1 MENTST
7 PTHCPYCALQCGMN
21 ITPLPQGGVEVTERP
36 DFPVNRGALCGKGRT
51 AAQVL
56 SPALR
61 LTAPLVR
68 EGGRLVEASWPR
80 ALDLIAERLGATR
93 ERYGPDALGVFGGG
107 GLTNEKAYAL
117 GKFARVV
124 LGTSQIDYNGR
135 FCMSSAAAAGTKA
148 FGLDRGLPFPLED
161 IPKTGC
167 VILVGSNLAET
178 MPPSLRFFTELRE
191 NGGTLIV
198 VDPRRTRTA
207 EQADLHLAPR
217 PGTDLALA
225 LGLLHLVVAEGRT
238 DEEYIRER
246 TTGWEEARA
255 AAMAHWPEHVERI
268 TGVSVPELREAVRLF
283 CAPESA
289 MVLTARGP
297 EQQSKGTDTV
307 GAWINLC
314 LATGRAGRP
323 LSGYGC
329 LTGQGNGQGGREHGQ
344 KADQLPGYRK
354 LDDPAARAHV
364 AGVWGVDPD
373 ALPGPGRSAYELLDA
388 LGTDVRALLLMGS
401 NPVVSAPRA
410 AHVEQRLRSLDFLA
424 VADVVLS
431 ETAELADVVLPV
443 TQWAE
448 ETGTT
453 TSLEGRVLLRRQA
466 VAPPPGVHSDLYVLH
481 ELADRL
487 GVEKGFPTD
496 PEEVF
501 EELRRASAGGPADYS
516 GITYRRLAE
525 ENGVFW
531 PCPEDSTGAGATPDG
546 GAAAPGGAADTAE
559 GAGTAGAEDGGAA
572 AAEDRS
578 PGGTEPG
585 TTVAVAGGPEGVS
598 EGAGAGTAQRAS
610 TAGTAVA
617 DGRTAPDAGS
627 GMAAGTDG
635 TAAGARGGS
644 VAGAG
649 GSLAVD
655 GEDAALDVLPDDP
668 ASEAVPGLT
677 ALAPLAPL
685 PGRPTAA
692 PGTTPDAQPGH
703 PTTAPETTPDAQPGH
718 PTARTEAAS
727 DDRLVRTVPRV
738 VGGHP
743 GTPRLFLDRFATP
756 DGRARFVPVF
766 HRATAEEP
774 DSEYP
779 LLLTTGRVVSQYQS
793 GAQTRRV
800 AELNAAAP
808 GPFVEL
814 HPRLAARLGAAD
826 GDPVAVVSRR
836 GRAVAPAR
844 ITPAIRPDTVFMPF
858 HWPGEGRAN
867 TLTNPALDPTSRMP
881 EFKSCAVRVEVLGP
895 GE

>member
-21 ITPLPQGGVEVTERP
+21 ITPLPQGGVEVTERA

-51 AAQVL
+51 AAAVL
-56 SPALR
+56 SPAVR
-61 LTAPLVR
+61 LTSPLVR
-68 EGGRLVEASWPR
+68 SGGRLVEAGWAE
-80 ALDLIAERLGATR
+80 ALDLVAERLGATR
-93 ERYGPDALGVFGGG
+93 DRYGPDALGVFGGG

-135 FCMSSAAAAGTKA
+135 FCMSSAAAAGAKA

-161 IPKTGC
+161 IPRTGC

-238 DEEYIRER
+238 DDAYIRER
-246 TTGWEEARA
+246 TSGWEEARA
-255 AAMAHWPEHVERI
+255 AAMAHWPEYVERI
-268 TGVSVPELREAVRLF
+268 TGVSVPHLREAVRLF

-354 LDDPAARAHV
+354 LDDPAARRHV

-410 AHVEQRLRSLDFLA
+410 AHVERRLRSLDFLA

-453 TSLEGRVLLRRQA
+453 TSLEGRVLLRRRA
-466 VAPPPGVHSDLYVLH
+466 VSPPPGVRSDLYVLH
-481 ELADRL
+481 ELAARL

-496 PEEVF
+496 PEETF

-516 GITYRRLAE
+516 GITYRRLAK

-531 PCPEDSTGAGATPDG
+531 PCPDPESGSRERSPVD
-546 GAAAPGGAADTAE
+546 
-559 GAGTAGAEDGGAA
+559 
-572 AAEDRS
+572 AAE
-578 PGGTEPG
+578 
-585 TTVAVAGGPEGVS
+585 A
-598 EGAGAGTAQRAS
+598 
-610 TAGTAVA
+610 AGTAV
-617 DGRTAPDAGS
+617 
-627 GMAAGTDG
+627 
-635 TAAGARGGS
+635 
-644 VAGAG
+644 
-649 GSLAVD
+649 
-655 GEDAALDVLPDDP
+655 
-668 ASEAVPGLT
+668 
-677 ALAPLAPL
+677 
-685 PGRPTAA
+685 
-692 PGTTPDAQPGH
+692 
-703 PTTAPETTPDAQPGH
+703 
-718 PTARTEAAS
+718 
-727 DDRLVRTVPRV
+727 
-738 VGGHP
+738 HP

-756 DGRARFVPVF
+756 GGRARFVAVA

-774 DSEYP
+774 DDEYP
-779 LLLTTGRVVSQYQS
+779 LLLTTGRVVAQYQS

-800 AELNAAAP
+800 PELNAAAP

-814 HPRLAARLGAAD
+814 HPRLAARLGAAE
-826 GDPVAVVSRR
+826 GEPVAVVSRR

-844 ITPAIRPDTVFMPF
+844 ITAAIRPDTVFMPF

-867 TLTNPALDPTSRMP
+867 TLTNPALDPTSGMP

-895 GE
+895 GV

>member
-1 MENTST
+1 MEKTST

-21 ITPLPQGGVEVTERP
+21 ITPLPQGGVEVTERA

-51 AAQVL
+51 AAEVL
-56 SPALR
+56 SPAVR
-61 LTAPLVR
+61 LTTPLVR
-68 EGGRLVEASWPR
+68 EGGRLVPADWPE
-80 ALDLIAERLGATR
+80 ALDRIAGRLAATR

-161 IPKTGC
+161 IPRTGC

-238 DEEYIRER
+238 DEAYIRER

-255 AAMAHWPEHVERI
+255 AAMAHWPEYVERI
-268 TGVSVPELREAVRLF
+268 TGVPVPRLRQAVRMF
-283 CAPESA
+283 CEPEAA

-354 LDDPAARAHV
+354 LDDPAARRHV

-373 ALPGPGRSAYELLDA
+373 SLPGPGRSAYELLDA

-410 AHVEQRLRSLDFLA
+410 AHVEERLRSLDFLA

-453 TSLEGRVLLRRQA
+453 TSLEGRVLLRRRA
-466 VAPPPGVHSDLYVLH
+466 VAPPSGVHSDLYVLH
-481 ELADRL
+481 ELAGRL

-501 EELRRASAGGPADYS
+501 AELRRASAGGPADYS
-516 GITYRRLAE
+516 GITYRRLTE

-531 PCPEDSTGAGATPDG
+531 PCPEEPPA
-546 GAAAPGGAADTAE
+546 
-559 GAGTAGAEDGGAA
+559 TAGPA
-572 AAEDRS
+572 DR
-578 PGGTEPG
+578 
-585 TTVAVAGGPEGVS
+585 AVIAGVVE
-598 EGAGAGTAQRAS
+598 
-610 TAGTAVA
+610 TAGTAEAGGGDAPPVVLPGGGGVVPVGLSGGPGDA
-617 DGRTAPDAGS
+617 DGCAP
-627 GMAAGTDG
+627 
-635 TAAGARGGS
+635 
-644 VAGAG
+644 V
-649 GSLAVD
+649 
-655 GEDAALDVLPDDP
+655 
-668 ASEAVPGLT
+668 
-677 ALAPLAPL
+677 
-685 PGRPTAA
+685 
-692 PGTTPDAQPGH
+692 H
-703 PTTAPETTPDAQPGH
+703 
-718 PTARTEAAS
+718 
-727 DDRLVRTVPRV
+727 
-738 VGGHP
+738 HP

-756 DGRARFVPVF
+756 DGRARFVAVV

-774 DSEYP
+774 DAEYP

-826 GDPVAVVSRR
+826 GDPLAVVSRR

-844 ITPAIRPDTVFMPF
+844 ITDTIRPDTVFMPF

-881 EFKSCAVRVEVLGP
+881 EFKSCAVRVEVVGRS
-895 GE
+895 

>member
-1 MENTST
+1 MQNSAT

-21 ITPLPQGGVEVTERP
+21 LTPVPDGGVEVTERA

-51 AAQVL
+51 AHQVL
-56 SPALR
+56 SSRVR
-61 LTAPLVR
+61 LTSPLVR
-68 EGGRLVEASWPR
+68 SEGKLVPATWEE
-80 ALDLIAERLGATR
+80 ALDRIAGELRRTR
-93 ERYGPDALGVFGGG
+93 AEHGPDACGVFGGG
-107 GLTNEKAYAL
+107 GLTNEKAYTL

-135 FCMSSAAAAGTKA
+135 FCMSSAAAGGIKA

-167 VILVGSNLAET
+167 VILVGSNPAET
-178 MPPSLRFFTELRE
+178 MPPSMRFFNELRE

-198 VDPRRTRTA
+198 IDPRRTRTA
-207 EQADLHLAPR
+207 EQADLHLMPR

-225 LGLLHLVVAEGRT
+225 LGLLHLVVAEGRV
-238 DEEYIRER
+238 DEAYVDER
-246 TTGWEEARA
+246 TAGWEEARA
-255 AAMAHWPEHVERI
+255 AAMAHWPEYVERI
-268 TGVSVPELREAVRLF
+268 TGVPVPQLRETVRMF
-283 CAPESA
+283 CEPEAA

-314 LATGRAGRP
+314 LATGRAGKP
-323 LSGYGC
+323 FSGYGC

-354 LDDPAARAHV
+354 LDDPAARRHV
-364 AGVWGVDPD
+364 AEVWGVEPD
-373 ALPGPGRSAYELLDA
+373 SLPGPGRSAYELLDA
-388 LGTDVRALLLMGS
+388 LGVDIRSLLLMGS

-410 AHVEQRLRSLDFLA
+410 AHIEERIKSLDFLA
-424 VADVVLS
+424 VCDVVLS

-453 TSLEGRVLLRRQA
+453 TNLEGRVLLRRQA
-466 VAPPPGVHSDLYVLH
+466 ITPPEGVRSDLEVMH

-531 PCPEDSTGAGATPDG
+531 PCPT
-546 GAAAPGGAADTAE
+546 ADTDAE
-559 GAGTAGAEDGGAA
+559 A
-572 AAEDRS
+572 
-578 PGGTEPG
+578 
-585 TTVAVAGGPEGVS
+585 
-598 EGAGAGTAQRAS
+598 
-610 TAGTAVA
+610 
-617 DGRTAPDAGS
+617 
-627 GMAAGTDG
+627 
-635 TAAGARGGS
+635 
-644 VAGAG
+644 
-649 GSLAVD
+649 
-655 GEDAALDVLPDDP
+655 
-668 ASEAVPGLT
+668 
-677 ALAPLAPL
+677 
-685 PGRPTAA
+685 
-692 PGTTPDAQPGH
+692 
-703 PTTAPETTPDAQPGH
+703 
-718 PTARTEAAS
+718 
-727 DDRLVRTVPRV
+727 
-738 VGGHP
+738 GHP

-756 DGRARFVPVF
+756 DGRARFVPVS
-766 HRATAEEP
+766 HRASAEEP
-774 DSEYP
+774 DEEYP
-779 LLLTTGRVVSQYQS
+779 VLLTTGRVVAQYQS

-800 AELNAAAP
+800 DELNAAAP

-814 HPRLAARLGAAD
+814 HPRLAARLGAAE

-844 ITPAIRPDTVFMPF
+844 ITTGIRPDTVFMPF

-881 EFKSCAVRVEVLGP
+881 EFKACAVRLETVKP
-895 GE
+895 

>member
-1 MENTST
+1 MQSTAT

-21 ITPLPQGGVEVTERP
+21 LTPTPDGTVEVSERT

-51 AAQVL
+51 SAAVL
-56 SPALR
+56 ASDVR
-61 LTAPLVR
+61 LTSPLVR
-68 EGGRLVEASWPR
+68 DGGGTLVPASWDE
-80 ALDLIAERLGATR
+80 ALDRIAAGLGRTR
-93 ERYGPDALGVFGGG
+93 AEHGPDAVGVFGGG
-107 GLTNEKAYAL
+107 GLTNEKAYTL

-135 FCMSSAAAAGTKA
+135 FCMSSAAAAGIKA

-161 IPKTGC
+161 IPKSGC

-178 MPPSLRFFTELRE
+178 MPPSLRFFTELKE

-198 VDPRRTRTA
+198 IDPRRTKTA
-207 EQADLHLAPR
+207 EHADLHLAPR

-225 LGLLHLVVAEGRT
+225 LGLLHLVIAEGRV
-238 DEEYIRER
+238 DEEYVRER
-246 TTGWEEARA
+246 TAGWEDARA
-255 AAMAHWPEHVERI
+255 AAMAHWPEYVERI
-268 TGVSVPELREAVRLF
+268 TGVSVPQLRQTVRMF
-283 CAPESA
+283 CEPESA

-314 LATGRAGRP
+314 LATGRAGRL

-373 ALPGPGRSAYELLDA
+373 SLPGPGRSAYELLDA
-388 LGTDVRALLLMGS
+388 LGTDIRSLLLMAS

-410 AHVEQRLRSLDFLA
+410 AHIEERIRSLDFLA

-431 ETAELADVVLPV
+431 ETAALADVVLPV

-453 TSLEGRVLLRRQA
+453 TNLEGRVLLRRRA
-466 VAPPPGVHSDLYVLH
+466 ITPPEGIRSDLEVLH
-481 ELADRL
+481 ELAARL

-501 EELRRASAGGPADYS
+501 EELRRASAGGAADYS
-516 GITYRRLAE
+516 GITYRRLVE

-531 PCPEDSTGAGATPDG
+531 PCPAAGDTAGEGANAR
-546 GAAAPGGAADTAE
+546 PGGPIGE
-559 GAGTAGAEDGGAA
+559 TAGQG
-572 AAEDRS
+572 
-578 PGGTEPG
+578 
-585 TTVAVAGGPEGVS
+585 
-598 EGAGAGTAQRAS
+598 
-610 TAGTAVA
+610 
-617 DGRTAPDAGS
+617 
-627 GMAAGTDG
+627 
-635 TAAGARGGS
+635 
-644 VAGAG
+644 
-649 GSLAVD
+649 
-655 GEDAALDVLPDDP
+655 
-668 ASEAVPGLT
+668 
-677 ALAPLAPL
+677 
-685 PGRPTAA
+685 
-692 PGTTPDAQPGH
+692 PDAQPGS
-703 PTTAPETTPDAQPGH
+703 PTRETAGDGPDAQPGN
-718 PTARTEAAS
+718 PTDETAAEGPNAQPGS
-727 DDRLVRTVPRV
+727 PTRETAGDSPDAQPGSPTRETAGDSPDAQP
-738 VGGHP
+738 GSPAGETPGEHP

-756 DGRARFVPVF
+756 DGRARFVPVV
-766 HRATAEEP
+766 HRAIAEEP
-774 DSEYP
+774 DDEYP
-779 LLLTTGRVVSQYQS
+779 VLLTTGRVVAQYQS

-814 HPRLAARLGAAD
+814 HPRLAARLGAAE

-844 ITPAIRPDTVFMPF
+844 ITNAIRPDTVFMPF

-881 EFKSCAVRVEVLGP
+881 EFKACAVRLEAVRGA
-895 GE
+895 

>member
-1 MENTST
+1 MQNTAT

-21 ITPLPQGGVEVTERP
+21 LTPVPDGTTVEVSERA

-51 AAQVL
+51 A
-56 SPALR
+56 PALLSSSVR
-61 LTAPLVR
+61 LTSPLVR
-68 EGGRLVEASWPR
+68 SGDGTLVPASWDE
-80 ALDLIAERLGATR
+80 ALDRIAGALRGTR
-93 ERYGPDALGVFGGG
+93 AEHGPDAVGVFGGG

-135 FCMSSAAAAGTKA
+135 FCMSSAAAAGNRA

-161 IPKTGC
+161 IPRTGC
-167 VILVGSNLAET
+167 VILVGSNPAET
-178 MPPSLRFFTELRE
+178 MPPSLRYFTELRE

-225 LGLLHLVVAEGRT
+225 LGLLHLIVAEGRT
-238 DEEYIRER
+238 DEAYIRER
-246 TTGWEEARA
+246 TAGWEETRA

-268 TGVSVPELREAVRLF
+268 TGVSVPHLREAVRLF
-283 CAPESA
+283 CEPEAA

-354 LDDPAARAHV
+354 LTDPAARRHV
-364 AGVWGVDPD
+364 AAVWGVDPD
-373 ALPGPGRSAYELLDA
+373 TLPGPGRSAYELLDA
-388 LGTDVRALLLMGS
+388 LGSDIRSLLLMGS

-410 AHVEQRLRSLDFLA
+410 AHVEERVRSLDFLA
-424 VADVVLS
+424 VCDVVLS
-431 ETAELADVVLPV
+431 ETAALADVVLPV

-453 TSLEGRVLLRRQA
+453 TNLEGRVLLRRRA
-466 VAPPPGVHSDLYVLH
+466 ISPPEGVRSDLEVLH
-481 ELADRL
+481 ELAARL
-487 GVEKGFPTD
+487 DGGRGAEKGFPTD
-496 PEEVF
+496 PEAVF

-531 PCPEDSTGAGATPDG
+531 PCP
-546 GAAAPGGAADTAE
+546 ADTPP
-559 GAGTAGAEDGGAA
+559 GASTTAGSADAA
-572 AAEDRS
+572 
-578 PGGTEPG
+578 
-585 TTVAVAGGPEGVS
+585 
-598 EGAGAGTAQRAS
+598 
-610 TAGTAVA
+610 
-617 DGRTAPDAGS
+617 AGS
-627 GMAAGTDG
+627 GDAAGCFGD
-635 TAAGARGGS
+635 AA
-644 VAGAG
+644 
-649 GSLAVD
+649 D
-655 GEDAALDVLPDDP
+655 CEDAALDAPPDDP
-668 ASEAVPGLT
+668 ARADDPAEAV
-677 ALAPLAPL
+677 
-685 PGRPTAA
+685 
-692 PGTTPDAQPGH
+692 
-703 PTTAPETTPDAQPGH
+703 
-718 PTARTEAAS
+718 
-727 DDRLVRTVPRV
+727 
-738 VGGHP
+738 HP
-743 GTPRLFLDRFATP
+743 GTPRLFLDRFATE
-756 DGRARFVPVF
+756 DGRARFAPVS
-766 HRATAEEP
+766 HRAIAEEP
-774 DSEYP
+774 DDEYP
-779 LLLTTGRVVSQYQS
+779 VLLTTGRVVAQYQS

-800 AELNAAAP
+800 DELNAAAP

-814 HPRLAARLGAAD
+814 HPRLAERLGAAE

-844 ITPAIRPDTVFMPF
+844 ITAAIRPDTVFMPF
-858 HWPGEGRAN
+858 HWAGEGRAN

-881 EFKSCAVRVEVLGP
+881 EFKACAVRVEAVRP
-895 GE
+895 

>member
-1 MENTST
+1 MPNIAT

-21 ITPLPQGGVEVTERP
+21 LTPSQDGGVAVVERP

-51 AAQVL
+51 APAVL
-56 SPALR
+56 ASGVR
-61 LTAPLVR
+61 LTTPLVR
-68 EGGRLVEASWPR
+68 SGGALVPASWPE
-80 ALDLIAERLGATR
+80 ALDRIADGLARTR
-93 ERYGPDALGVFGGG
+93 AEHGPDACAVFGGG
-107 GLTNEKAYAL
+107 GLTNEKAYSL
-117 GKFARVV
+117 GKFARIV

-135 FCMSSAAAAGTKA
+135 FCMSSAAAAGIRA

-161 IPKTGC
+161 IPRTGC

-178 MPPSLRFFTELRE
+178 MPPALRFFQELRD

-198 VDPRRTRTA
+198 VDPRRTKTA

-225 LGLLHLVVAEGRT
+225 LGLLHLVVAEGRV
-238 DEEYIRER
+238 DEEYVRER
-246 TTGWEEARA
+246 TAGWEDARA
-255 AAMAHWPEHVERI
+255 AAMAHWPEYVERI
-268 TGVSVPELREAVRLF
+268 TGVSVPELREAVRMF
-283 CAPESA
+283 CAPEHA

-354 LDDPAARAHV
+354 LDDPAARRYV

-373 ALPGPGRSAYELLDA
+373 RLPGPGRSAYELLDA
-388 LGTDVRALLLMGS
+388 LGGDIRSLLLMGS

-410 AHVEQRLRSLDFLA
+410 AHVEERIRSLDFLA
-424 VADVVLS
+424 VCDVVLS

-453 TSLEGRVLLRRQA
+453 TNLEGRVLLRRRA
-466 VAPPPGVHSDLYVLH
+466 IDPPPGVRSDLEVLH
-481 ELADRL
+481 ELAARL
-487 GVEKGFPTD
+487 GADEGLEKGFPVD
-496 PEEVF
+496 AEEVF
-501 EELRRASAGGPADYS
+501 AELRRASAGGAADYS
-516 GITYRRLAE
+516 GITYERLAE

-531 PCPEDSTGAGATPDG
+531 PCPAPPD
-546 GAAAPGGAADTAE
+546 
-559 GAGTAGAEDGGAA
+559 
-572 AAEDRS
+572 
-578 PGGTEPG
+578 
-585 TTVAVAGGPEGVS
+585 
-598 EGAGAGTAQRAS
+598 
-610 TAGTAVA
+610 A
-617 DGRTAPDAGS
+617 DGVTEHA
-627 GMAAGTDG
+627 
-635 TAAGARGGS
+635 
-644 VAGAG
+644 
-649 GSLAVD
+649 
-655 GEDAALDVLPDDP
+655 DDP
-668 ASEAVPGLT
+668 AREDDAAGDEAGAVP
-677 ALAPLAPL
+677 
-685 PGRPTAA
+685 
-692 PGTTPDAQPGH
+692 
-703 PTTAPETTPDAQPGH
+703 
-718 PTARTEAAS
+718 
-727 DDRLVRTVPRV
+727 
-738 VGGHP
+738 HP

-756 DGRARFVPVF
+756 DGRARFVPVA
-766 HRATAEEP
+766 HRAAAEEP
-774 DSEYP
+774 DEEYP
-779 LLLTTGRVVSQYQS
+779 VLLTTGRVVAQYQS

-800 AELNAAAP
+800 EELNNAAP

-814 HPRLAARLGAAD
+814 HPRLAARLGVAE

-844 ITPAIRPDTVFMPF
+844 VTSGIRPDTVFMPF

-881 EFKSCAVRVEVLGP
+881 EFKTCAVRLETA
-895 GE
+895 